1 MEQLTFIL
9 ELFGTVAFAISGAT
23 TAIRKNM
30 DILGVCV
37 LGLVTAIGGG
47 ITRDILLG
55 ALPPAAFINP
65 VYLYVGLATALV
77 MFVPAVRRALF
88 ANHRVFDLLLLL
100 SDSVGLGIF
109 TVVGV
114 GVTVAAGHGENMLLC
129 VFLGVLTGVG
139 GGVIRDVLAGDVP
152 YIFVKHIYALAAAAG
167 ALVCCICV
175 RLVDIGLGYIVG
187 FAVVFVLRLCAA
199 HFRWD
204 LPKARNV
211 DEEGK
216 RDSHSEK

>member
-1 MEQLTFIL
+1 MEKLTFIL

-88 ANHRVFDLLLLL
+88 TNHRVFDLLLLL

-114 GVTVAAGHGENMLLC
+114 GVTVAAGHGTNMLLC

-175 RLVDIGLGYIVG
+175 RLADIGLGYIAG

-199 HFRWD
+199 HFHWD

-211 DEEGK
+211 EEETK
-216 RDSHSEK
+216 

>member
-1 MEQLTFIL
+1 MATMGDLTFIL
-9 ELFGTVAFAISGAT
+9 ELFSTVAFAISGAT

-47 ITRDILLG
+47 ITRDVLLG
-55 ALPPAAFINP
+55 ALPPAVFTNA

-88 ANHRVFDLLLLL
+88 TNHRIFDLLLLL

-114 GVTVAAGHGENMLLC
+114 GVTVAAGHGDNILLC

-139 GGVIRDVLAGDVP
+139 GGVLRDVLAGDVP

-167 ALVCCICV
+167 AVVCCLCG
-175 RLVDIGLGYIVG
+175 RYADMGLGYIAG
-187 FAVVFVLRLCAA
+187 FVVVFVLRLCAA

-204 LPKARNV
+204 LPRARDV
-211 DEEGK
+211 ED
-216 RDSHSEK
+216 SEKPE